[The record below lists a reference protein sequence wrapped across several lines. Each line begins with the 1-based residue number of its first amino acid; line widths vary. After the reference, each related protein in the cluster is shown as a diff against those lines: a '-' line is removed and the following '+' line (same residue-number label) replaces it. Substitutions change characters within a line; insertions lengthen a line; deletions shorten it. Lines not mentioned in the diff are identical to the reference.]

1 MKQDNTK
8 GSVKTTCNYDE
19 NGEEANNILA
29 ESFARFLA
37 NEAEKSYH
45 LTNGWL
51 LVGGTKCTQ
60 E

>member
-1 MKQDNTK
+1 MKLGDTK
-8 GSVKTTCNYDE
+8 GRVKTTCLYDE
-19 NGEEANNILA
+19 NGEEANKILA

-45 LTNGWL
+45 VTNGWL

-60 E
+60 K